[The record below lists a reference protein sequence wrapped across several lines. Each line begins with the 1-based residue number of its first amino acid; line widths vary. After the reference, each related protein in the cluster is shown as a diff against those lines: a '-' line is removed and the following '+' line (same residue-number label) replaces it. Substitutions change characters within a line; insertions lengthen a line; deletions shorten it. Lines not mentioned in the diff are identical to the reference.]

1 MALWQASAC
10 YVTCRIY
17 LVNAVNS
24 VNVVLGFSPNKRYI
38 LFKLRFRQHFVP
50 ATESLH
56 GARSIPCNVHVGGP
70 SEKWRYRR
78 SEMRPSHSDSKYGH
92 EEKEENVWKGGECLF
107 YCGKRMS
114 VMICATMISWI
125 GWHECSCHLSIY
137 CASFLTKSTIYV
149 VHFKILTTSCF

>member
-17 LVNAVNS
+17 LVNAVIS
-24 VNVVLGFSPNKRYI
+24 VIVVLGFSPNKRYI

-78 SEMRPSHSDSKYGH
+78 SEMRPSHSDSKYGYDG
-92 EEKEENVWKGGECLF
+92 KEESVCPVLACECLLF
-107 YCGKRMS
+107 LRFMLFNLCMIIISGCGRAS
-114 VMICATMISWI
+114 HFGPLPPLLWP
-125 GWHECSCHLSIY
+125 LSPVCLITDK
-137 CASFLTKSTIYV
+137 AFFLE
-149 VHFKILTTSCF
+149 